1 MKKLFIVLC
10 LFLFACGESQPA
22 AEPNQV
28 ASGESQVNSEPAPVQ
43 QEKKAPVEE
52 TTSLFDLANALT
64 NGLPVKC
71 VSTKEGMTAT
81 LYFKGKNVR
90 MDTSPVD
97 AHGIYT
103 QEWMYS
109 WSGNVGS
116 KMKMADLVKLG
127 GQAPQTK
134 SHDELVSE
142 AQNPDMACESVSISD
157 DMFVPPSDVNFQ
169 DLGALLSEVGMA
181 IPQQPQ

>member
-10 LFLFACGESQPA
+10 LFLFACAESQPA
-22 AEPNQV
+22 AETSEA
-28 ASGESQVNSEPAPVQ
+28 ASSESQASSEPAPVQ
-43 QEKKAPVEE
+43 QEKNAPVEE
-52 TTSLFDLANALT
+52 KTGVFDLAGALT
-64 NGLPVKC
+64 KGLPIKC

-81 LYFKGKNVR
+81 LYFKDKNVR

-116 KMKMADLVKLG
+116 KMRLEDVAKLG
-127 GQAPQTK
+127 AQVPQTK

-142 AQNPDMACESVSISD
+142 AQNPDMDCESVSISD